1 MTRAGKTYLRIAG
14 NRLRNNDKMGESMIK
29 ELLSTGDI
37 SEIEEYVNEEVV
49 QQKEAVIQ
57 AALIERGF
65 VPVVQE
71 DGSIAFQKEP
81 APIPYPQEPVSI

>member
-1 MTRAGKTYLRIAG
+1 MPKEPATETLQPTRQQ
-14 NRLRNNDKMGESMIK
+14 
-29 ELLSTGDI
+29 
-37 SEIEEYVNEEVV
+37 IEEFINEEVV

-81 APIPYPQEPVSI
+81 APISYPQEPVSI